1 MKEEFTLDDLLSM
14 LWTHKTVII
23 ITSLMFGIFFFC
35 YFNYFVKDTYTASGV
50 LYVSNQEYQYDTED
64 DSIQKSDI
72 ESARALSITYM
83 ETLKTRSF
91 LSHINK
97 ITGNKYS
104 WKSIKRKLNIES
116 VNETELLSVSFTS
129 YSKSDA
135 YNITNAIIN
144 NASDKLTSVFKGGK
158 VYIVD
163 TVVVP
168 EKPDDKEVAL
178 KTFIGLFLGAVFSAV
193 AAFLIDIYDT
203 KIHKTEDVANRYNV
217 SILGKISQ

>member
-1 MKEEFTLDDLLSM
+1 MNEEFTLNDLLSM
-14 LWTHKTVII
+14 LWTHRTVII
-23 ITSLMFGIFFFC
+23 ITSLIFGIFFFC
-35 YFNYFVKDTYTASGV
+35 YFNYFVKETYTANGV
-50 LYVSNQEYQYDTED
+50 LYVSNQEYQFDAED

-91 LSHINK
+91 LTHISN

-104 WKSIKRKLNIES
+104 WKSIKKKLEIKS

-129 YSKSDA
+129 YSKTDA
-135 YNITNAIIN
+135 YNIANAIIN
-144 NASDKLTSVFKGGK
+144 NASDKLSSVFKGGK

-163 TVVVP
+163 TVIVP
-168 EKPDDKEVAL
+168 EKPDEKNTFL
-178 KTFIGLFLGAVFSAV
+178 KTLLGIFVGAVFSAIC
-193 AAFLIDIYDT
+193 AFLIDIYDT
-203 KIHKTEDVANRYNV
+203 KIHKSEDVANRYNV

>member
-1 MKEEFTLDDLLSM
+1 MNEEFTLNDLLSM
-14 LWTHKTVII
+14 LWTHRTVII
-23 ITSLMFGIFFFC
+23 ITSLIFGIFFFC
-35 YFNYFVKDTYTASGV
+35 YSNYFVKETYTANGV
-50 LYVSNQEYQYDTED
+50 LYVSNQEYQFDAED

-91 LSHINK
+91 LTHISN

-104 WKSIKRKLNIES
+104 WKSIKKKLEIKS

-129 YSKSDA
+129 YSKTDA
-135 YNITNAIIN
+135 YNIANAIIN
-144 NASDKLTSVFKGGK
+144 NASDKLSSVFKGGK

-163 TVVVP
+163 TVIVP
-168 EKPDDKEVAL
+168 EKPDEKNTFL
-178 KTFIGLFLGAVFSAV
+178 KTLLGIFIGAVFSAIC
-193 AAFLIDIYDT
+193 AFLIDIYDT
-203 KIHKTEDVANRYNV
+203 KIHKSEDVANRYNV